1 MSSLIIVHKSSWT
14 CNKQPEEKIDWKHGW
29 LHTENNNKKEQ
40 KNHDIFTC
48 QKDYRLSNYPQ

>member
-1 MSSLIIVHKSSWT
+1 MSSLIIVHQSSWT

-29 LHTENNNKKEQ
+29 LHTENNNKEQ